1 MLSNALQNLTNFA
14 AYNSSSLFDDPDFN
28 DIMSGLNTSSS
39 SADMMAGF
47 GIWTIIALILAIIG
61 GVLVH
66 FLFVNAKTTPKGKFA
81 KWLKDFLAFKIMWIE
96 PILKVIYY
104 IATIYV
110 VLFSFNYLGMMGV
123 LGGTAF
129 LMFLLTLV
137 LGPILIRIIYEFTMM
152 FIMIWR
158 NTRDIAANTEKKK

>member
-66 FLFVNAKTTPKGKFA
+66 FLFVNAKTAPKGKFA

-110 VLFSFNYLGMMGV
+110 VLFSFNYLGMMGI

>member
-14 AYNSSSLFDDPDFN
+14 AYNSSSLFDDSDFN

-61 GVLVH
+61 DVLVH
-66 FLFVNAKTTPKGKFA
+66 FLFVNAKTAPKGKFA